1 MGRTY
6 PRPGQPHTSSSP
18 FSMSPQYERP
28 PTSTHTATSSSSLPV
43 LATPPSFHLH
53 SFSLIDRGLTGKLDH
68 PLDPL
73 GQHSKVRPTLP
84 ALPFP
89 SLRKSH
95 GFLPSI
101 ATQALA
107 HYHFPSNYT
116 PADTSQRI
124 SKNLIS
130 QAHSPFASPG
140 ALSLSPEVGRPKKKT
155 KMDMNMAQTG
165 SMAALPGIQTP
176 LASYVGEFLLS
187 ILHDESNLAYSPDG
201 RLALVWAVPTAATTF
216 PHFTFQLFHPR
227 SI

>member
-18 FSMSPQYERP
+18 LSMSPQYEKL

-43 LATPPSFHLH
+43 LATPPSFHFDSL
-53 SFSLIDRGLTGKLDH
+53 SLIDRALTGNLAH

-73 GQHSKVRPTLP
+73 RQHSKVKAALP

-95 GFLPSI
+95 EFLPSI
-101 ATQALA
+101 TTQALE

-116 PADTSQRI
+116 PAATSQRI

-130 QAHSPFASPG
+130 QAHSPLISPG
-140 ALSLSPEVGRPKKKT
+140 ALFLSPEVGRPKKKT

-165 SMAALPGIQTP
+165 SLAALPGIQTP
-176 LASYVGEFLLS
+176 LASYVGECFLAV
-187 ILHDESNLAYSPDG
+187 LHGKSNPAYSPDG
-201 RLALVWAVPTAATTF
+201 RLALVWSVPAAAPTF
-216 PHFTFQLFHPR
+216 PHFAFQLFHPR